1 MWRVLRIGTGL
12 MGLLLILMTSGLWLS
27 RRAGY
32 PPPNVIIGEKEPEG
46 VRLLHVAPTFRYEQQ
61 ISPQFER
68 IYSIGASTD
77 GQWLYVEARTAQDPL
92 LWGQNTVKIFRLR
105 INGRQLEP
113 ISGYTLEGDP
123 VLSPDRQFIIYSTQQ
138 SNGAWELRRVRT
150 NGEDDIAISPPIM
163 PSSRLYAP
171 TTFSSDHQWLYFSES
186 AYPDSIVWRVSMDG
200 ANAEKLFIG
209 AIPQAERTSL
219 DTNGWLIVEDHSLYQ
234 MRLDGSGIRKV
245 TPFSSEKS
253 SFEYLI
259 DHVGNV
265 ALVKEEDFYPLL
277 GVSLE
282 TNAILWSIPDFEY
295 KPDLSNSEWLWFYK
309 PATGELA
316 RVRPDGQ
323 EFEIVTTVPYFAN
336 VLGWLSNG
344 KLLISAPIEDVWL
357 AWLMTFDLETGQ
369 IDKIG
374 RTTPHVRIGG
384 WSPDKRWLCLY
395 QEGRGF
401 ATWTWLLDAAGNHLL
416 QIAVPSDDRWL
427 AEWLPTLDYAWDA
440 WLLLLGGG
448 ILLAASMCPLNIRR
462 LRHRILGSLS

>member
-61 ISPQFER
+61 ISPQFEEV
-68 IYSIGASTD
+68 YSIGTSADS
-77 GQWLYVEARTAQDPL
+77 QWLYVEARTAQDPL
-92 LWGQNTVKIFRLR
+92 IWSENTVKIYR
-105 INGRQLEP
+105 IETTGRQLAA
-113 ISGYTLEGDP
+113 ISDYAIKGQNA
-123 VLSPDRQFIIYSTQQ
+123 LSPDRQFIIYLTQQ
-138 SNGAWELRRVRT
+138 ASGDWQLRRVRT
-150 NGEDDIAISPPIM
+150 NGQDDIALTTPIQ
-163 PSSRLYAP
+163 PNSRLYPP
-171 TTFSSDHQWLYFSES
+171 TTFSSDGQWLYFMEAAYQKQIIWRASMNGAVAENLGIGMIAQADWANLES
-186 AYPDSIVWRVSMDG
+186 
-200 ANAEKLFIG
+200 
-209 AIPQAERTSL
+209 T
-219 DTNGWLIVEDHSLYQ
+219 GWLIFERERLYQ
-234 MRLDGSGIRKV
+234 MRLDGKEVRQV
-245 TPFSSEKS
+245 TPFASNELSPESLADHKGDLAIIS
-253 SFEYLI
+253 GKYADWLI
-259 DHVGNV
+259 
-265 ALVKEEDFYPLL
+265 

-448 ILLAASMCPLNIRR
+448 TLLFASMCPLNIRR